1 MSADAVTLDL
11 SMQDKSETPPLF
23 VDKQWLYVNDQN
35 QGSYSGQIVIST
47 TSLSN
52 NGSYVD
58 YKEAYILIPT
68 VIQVQ
73 SAAIAVADAPLD
85 FFACL
90 KSGSWQLLHSMSVEL
105 NGASVQQQT
114 GFLNLY
120 TSFKNLTSW
129 SEDDLK
135 CWGAVT
141 GFYPDSADSWV
152 YNTTVA
158 SATNVL
164 AGNGTGL
171 SNNRITQTFALN
183 GVSASRAGF
192 TTSAA
197 YTTNWVTGTEATVNS
212 DSVNSCA
219 NLGMMRR
226 LKWLNYQVGAGATA
240 QLGPTTAGVNNA
252 SANKSALLGGDA
264 ARTKALFKGYVES
277 TATGRSIVFPA
288 IVRLKDV
295 SDFFAKMPM
304 CKGAAMTLY
313 INTNQCLCKFAQ
325 VKMACAVNGT
335 WASYGSLQ
343 LTEAPTILGGGGTC
357 PIMLSSASAG
367 QGMANAVAPD
377 VAVAGEA
384 AVNSLVGVSIA
395 KTQFS
400 NFTDQVSAPITSVRL
415 YAPCYTMTAQ
425 NEQKYNSD
433 PIRKVAYEDI
443 FGYQFNNTA
452 GDFNFLVSNGLPGLK
467 SIVIIPVLPQASNGT
482 VGGAGA
488 YAGGALS
495 SSLLSPFSS
504 TGGTPD
510 PVAITNLNAQ
520 ISGRNILSD
529 NEQYDFQAFTQQL
542 ATSKQLNGS
551 QTTGVASGLIG
562 QHEFDTLY
570 RYYYF
575 DCSRG
580 RPGEA
585 GVPRSIQILGQIVG
599 AGTIAVNLHVFA
611 AFSREIMIDVRNGQR
626 VV

>member
-1 MSADAVTLDL
+1 MSDATTLDL
-11 SMQDKSETPPLF
+11 STEDKSENAPLF
-23 VDKQWLYVNDQN
+23 VDKQWLYVSDSN

-58 YKEAYILIPT
+58 YKEAYIVIPT
-68 VIQVQ
+68 VLQVQ
-73 SAAIAVADAPLD
+73 SPSIAVADAPLD

-90 KSGSWQLLHSMSVEL
+90 KSGSWQLLHSMSIEL

-114 GFLNLY
+114 GYLNLY
-120 TSFKNLTSW
+120 SSFKNLTSW

-141 GFYPDSADSWV
+141 GFYPDTADSWV

-171 SNNRITQTFALN
+171 SNNRIATTLALN
-183 GVSASRAGF
+183 GITASRVGF
-192 TTSAA
+192 ATSAA

-212 DSVNSCA
+212 DSVNACA
-219 NLGMMRR
+219 NFGMMRR

-252 SANKSALLGGDA
+252 SANKSALLGSDA
-264 ARTKALFKGYVES
+264 TRTKALFKGYVES

-325 VKMACAVNGT
+325 VKMACAANGT
-335 WASYGSLQ
+335 WGSYGSLQ

-384 AVNSLVGVSIA
+384 AVNGLVGVSIA

-415 YAPCYTMTAQ
+415 YAPCYTLTAQ
-425 NEQKYNSD
+425 NEQKYNSN
-433 PIRKVAYEDI
+433 PIRKIAYDDI

-467 SIVIIPVLPQASNGT
+467 SVVVMPFLPQGSNGT

-504 TGGTPD
+504 SGGTPD
-510 PVAITNLNAQ
+510 PVALTNFNAQ
-520 ISGRNILSD
+520 ISGRNIFND

-542 ATSKQLNGS
+542 ATSNQLNGS
-551 QTTGVASGLIG
+551 QTTGIASGLIG
-562 QHEFDTLY
+562 QHDFDTLY
-570 RYYYF
+570 RYYYV

-585 GVPRSIQILGQIVG
+585 GVPRSIQLLGQVVG
-599 AGTIAVNLHVFA
+599 GVSVNLHVFA
-611 AFSREIMIDVRNGQR
+611 TFSREIMIDVRNGQR
-626 VV
+626 VI

>member
-11 SMQDKSETPPLF
+11 SMEDKSEKAPLF

-35 QGSYSGQIVIST
+35 QGSYSGQIVVST
-47 TSLSN
+47 LSLSN
-52 NGSYVD
+52 NGSFVD
-58 YKEAYILIPT
+58 YKEAYLVIPT
-68 VIQVQ
+68 VLQVQ
-73 SAAIAVADAPLD
+73 SASIAVADAPLD
-85 FFACL
+85 FFAAL
-90 KSGSWQLLHSMSVEL
+90 KSGSWQLLHSMSIEL
-105 NGASVQQQT
+105 NGSSVQQQT

-152 YNTTVA
+152 YNTTAA

-171 SNNRITQTFALN
+171 SNNRIATTFALN

-192 TTSAA
+192 ATSAA

-219 NLGMMRR
+219 NHGLMQRM
-226 LKWLNYQVGAGATA
+226 KWLNYQVGAGATA
-240 QLGPTTAGVNNA
+240 QYAAGMNNA
-252 SANKSALLGGDA
+252 SANKSALLGSDA
-264 ARTKALFKGYVES
+264 TRTKALFKGYVES

-325 VKMACAVNGT
+325 VAQGAAADGT

-367 QGMANAVAPD
+367 QGMANAVAPG
-377 VAVAGEA
+377 VIAGAATVAG
-384 AVNSLVGVSIA
+384 LVGVSIA

-425 NEQKYNSD
+425 NEQKYISD
-433 PIRKVAYEDI
+433 PIRKVSYEDI

-452 GDFNFLVSNGLPGLK
+452 GDFNFLVSNGLPGLR
-467 SIVIIPVLPQASNGT
+467 SIVIMGYLPQGSNGT
-482 VGGAGA
+482 VGGAGV
-488 YAGGALS
+488 YAGGVLS

-504 TGGTPD
+504 SGGTPD
-510 PVAITNLNAQ
+510 PVALTNLNAQ

-542 ATSKQLNGS
+542 ATSNQLNGS
-551 QTTGVASGLIG
+551 QTTGIASGLIG
-562 QHEFDTLY
+562 QHDFDTLY

-585 GVPRSIQILGQIVG
+585 GVPRSIQILGQVVG
-599 AGTIAVNLHVFA
+599 SIACNLHVFA
-611 AFSREIMIDVRNGQR
+611 SFSREITIDVRTGSR
-626 VV
+626 VS

>member
-11 SMQDKSETPPLF
+11 SMEDKSEKAPLF

-35 QGSYSGQIVIST
+35 QGSYSGQIVVST
-47 TSLSN
+47 TALSN
-52 NGSYVD
+52 NGSFVD
-58 YKEAYILIPT
+58 YKEAYLVIPT
-68 VIQVQ
+68 VLQVQ

-90 KSGSWQLLHSMSVEL
+90 KSGSWQLLHSMSIEL
-105 NGASVQQQT
+105 NGSSVQQQT

-171 SNNRITQTFALN
+171 SNNRIAQTFALN
-183 GVSASRAGF
+183 GISASRAGF
-192 TTSAA
+192 ATSAA

-219 NLGMMRR
+219 NHGLMQRM
-226 LKWLNYQVGAGATA
+226 KWLNYQVGAGATTQFA
-240 QLGPTTAGVNNA
+240 ANMNNA

-264 ARTKALFKGYVES
+264 TRTKALFKGYVEA

-325 VKMACAVNGT
+325 VALGATAAGS
-335 WASYGSLQ
+335 WDSFGSLQ

-367 QGMANAVAPD
+367 QGMANAVAPG
-377 VAVAGEA
+377 VVAGA
-384 AVNSLVGVSIA
+384 ATVAGLVGVSIA

-400 NFTDQVSAPITSVRL
+400 NFTDQVTAPITSVRL

-425 NEQKYNSD
+425 NEQKYISE

-443 FGYQFNNTA
+443 FGYQFNAVTT
-452 GDFNFLVSNGLPGLK
+452 DFNFLVSNGLPGLR

-482 VGGAGA
+482 VTGSAGV
-488 YAGGALS
+488 YAGGVLS

-510 PVAITNLNAQ
+510 PVALTNLNCQ

-542 ATSKQLNGS
+542 ATSNQLNGS
-551 QTTGVASGLIG
+551 QTTGIASGLIG

-585 GVPRSIQILGQIVG
+585 GVPRSIQILGQVVG
-599 AGTIAVNLHVFA
+599 AGAIAVNLHVFA
-611 AFSREIMIDVRNGQR
+611 AFSREITIDVRTGSR
-626 VV
+626 VS